1 MCGIVGYIGTSK
13 AIPIVYSGLESLE
26 YRGYDSAGIAYFL
39 NDNIKVVK
47 EKGKLI
53 NLKEKL
59 DFAADTNVAIGHTR
73 WATHGKASITN
84 AHPHSVG
91 KFTVVHNG
99 IIENYSTLK
108 EELKMRGYTFKSETD
123 TEVIPALLDY
133 YYKNEQDI
141 IKTIN
146 KVSKILKGS
155 FALGIICS
163 DDANAI
169 YALKNSSP
177 LIIAKSKSGSFLASD
192 VPAILKYTNKYM
204 L

>member
-1 MCGIVGYIGTSK
+1 MCGIVGYIGNSK

-39 NDNIKVVK
+39 NNDIKVVK

-99 IIENYSTLK
+99 IIENYSTLN
-108 EELKMRGYTFKSETD
+108 RKS
-123 TEVIPALLDY
+123 V
-133 YYKNEQDI
+133 
-141 IKTIN
+141 
-146 KVSKILKGS
+146 V
-155 FALGIICS
+155 
-163 DDANAI
+163 
-169 YALKNSSP
+169 
-177 LIIAKSKSGSFLASD
+177 
-192 VPAILKYTNKYM
+192 
-204 L
+204 